1 MKRYLCYILLQIL
14 CICLLPIKGQSTNAE
29 VVECNKTNTPSY
41 TSSFTYRAFS
51 PIDIQAKDFSL
62 TADSGSL
69 KHDITIKVT
78 QLTTPDSNT
87 MPSGMENVGAQGSI
101 LRLLPNGEHFSDT
114 NPALISL
121 RYDPAL
127 IPTGYNP
134 TDIFTFYY
142 DEQIAEWR
150 KLKRVFIDTISP
162 STESTTSRMS

>member
-1 MKRYLCYILLQIL
+1 MKKYLCYILLQIL
-14 CICLLPIKGQSTNAE
+14 CICLLPIKGQSNNAE

-41 TSSFTYRAFS
+41 TSSFTYQAFS

-62 TADSGSL
+62 TVDSGSL

-78 QLTTPDSNT
+78 QLTKPDGCDA
-87 MPSGMENVGAQGSI
+87 MPFGMENVGAQGSI

-127 IPTGYNP
+127 IPTGYHP

-142 DEQIAEWR
+142 DEQVAEWR
-150 KLKRVFIDTISP
+150 K
-162 STESTTSRMS
+162 